1 MFFFPPFICSK
12 TLFCQATRHTHG
24 AARWYRTTAIASS
37 TKNRFKIYTK
47 TGDGGTSQLY
57 NGQRKPKD
65 VITFQALGDTD
76 ELNSHIGVALQ
87 HGSVAMSVLEPQL
100 ERIQSRLL
108 DIGSAIATPLTESGT
123 SKINRV
129 TFPDGEVETV
139 EKWIDGLDEELPPL
153 SSFILPSGGHASA
166 QLHLARTVCRR
177 AERSVVVIQQEG
189 DVEHSVLK
197 YLNRLSDY
205 LFTAARYA
213 AMKDGKEE
221 VIYKKSL

>member
-1 MFFFPPFICSK
+1 MLRSLSTRLAKITVHTSSPSTPRSFFTTTF
-12 TLFCQATRHTHG
+12 
-24 AARWYRTTAIASS
+24 AAAKKI
-37 TKNRFKIYTK
+37 KIYTK

-57 NGQRKPKD
+57 NGQRKSKD
-65 VITFQALGDTD
+65 IITFHALGDSD

-87 HGSVAMSVLEPQL
+87 HDSQAMGVLEPQL

-108 DIGSAIATPLTESGT
+108 DIGSAIATPLSESGT
-123 SKINRV
+123 AKINRV
-129 TFPDGEVETV
+129 SFPEGEIEAL
-139 EKWIDGLDEELPPL
+139 ESWIDAMDQELPPL
-153 SSFILPSGGHASA
+153 VSFILPSGGHASA

-213 AMKDGKEE
+213 AMKDGQKE
-221 VIYKKSL
+221 VVYKKI